1 MIRFVTIGLLGI
13 ASTAFGQAANP
24 VPFGWA
30 LAGSNPA
37 HYLVAVDHPDSGPGG
52 VSASLTSRSG
62 QADGFG
68 TLMQQIRAD
77 GYRGKHVRF
86 AARTKTRDVDG
97 RATLWLR
104 VDGPGNV
111 EVLDNMTAPKRYL
124 QGDNDWV
131 ENSLVLDVPEGAV
144 AISYGVALHGNGK
157 VWLNEVKLES
167 VEQSVPVTTALLPIQ
182 GTTAPAPAERLLPAP
197 TNLRFDL

>member
-1 MIRFVTIGLLGI
+1 MPRLSPFILLGL
-13 ASTAFGQAANP
+13 ASMASAQDVNP
-24 VPFGWA
+24 VPHGWA

-37 HYLVAVDHPDSGPGG
+37 PYLVAVDHPETVAGG
-52 VSASLTSRSG
+52 ASATLTSRSG

-68 TLMQQIRAD
+68 TLMQQIKAD
-77 GYRGKHVRF
+77 EYRGKHVRF
-86 AARTKTRDVDG
+86 TARIKTREVDG

-104 VDGPGNV
+104 VDGPGNL

-131 ENSLVLDVPEGAV
+131 ENSLVLDVPDGAV

-157 VWLNEVKLES
+157 VWLDEVKLES
-167 VEQSVPVTTALLPIQ
+167 VDPNISVTTKLLPIK
-182 GTTAPAPAERLLPAP
+182 GTMGPAPAERLLPTP
-197 TNLRFDL
+197 TNLGFDL